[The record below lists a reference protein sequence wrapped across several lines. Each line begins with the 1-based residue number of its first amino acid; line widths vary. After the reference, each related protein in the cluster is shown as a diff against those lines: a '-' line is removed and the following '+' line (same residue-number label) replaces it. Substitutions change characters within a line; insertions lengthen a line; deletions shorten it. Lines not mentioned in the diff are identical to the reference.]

1 VRAPGAPG
9 VGLTGRQAALGLLL
23 VYLGLAGTVLG
34 WVAIDAR
41 PPAWDYAN
49 HLERMVLCAHD
60 LAAGRLG
67 AILER
72 SSFYP
77 PVVPCAASLVY
88 RLMPSDAAAAQVTI
102 LVFLGIGLWATYLLG
117 RRFFDPAPSAAAAV
131 MFATAPFV
139 VFSTLNFQ
147 LDLPLAAVVAL
158 FLYALHRTEGFR
170 SVPWSVAAGLVGG
183 VGMLTKP
190 PFAVL
195 ALPATVLAAWPA
207 LGRRRPGP
215 LLLGAALGLLVC
227 LPWYGLRAFGL
238 PAQLLNRSFR
248 QAAEQGSPPVWTPAG
263 FLAYPRT
270 FVGQLGA
277 LTVLLFLVGLTR
289 AARRRPFLVVAC
301 LAPFAVFLLIQNKN
315 PRYTLPLLPSASLI
329 AAEAVAALGPRAGAA
344 LAALALV
351 VGGLQVAATTFNAG
365 PLAGRALL
373 GVELAHAAPPVRGAW
388 PQRAVLAR
396 IAQDRGGR
404 PATLSVVPNDAEFS
418 ASNFRYYA
426 AREGLALRVVRAW
439 SDYPLNVDYVVLKT
453 GDQGPAFASEHA
465 RQVAGRFAADPLLA
479 AAFPAIAEYPL
490 PDGSR
495 ATLRVQRPPPVSGIA
510 PAALARRIK
519 VGAGALLAEFVADAR
534 DLRVD
539 IDWDSDALTRGTLK
553 RVTVTAAS
561 ARVGEL
567 RRPGAATLRLE
578 GVRVVLAGLTVNP
591 ARAAAG
597 GRLEPLALERLRV
610 EQLAVTEGDL
620 QAFLAAGRRTRRLRV
635 AFVAGAALVRLGQP
649 GPAVA
654 ARVSL
659 GLGRDG
665 RPVVLDVHA
674 LRIGGV
680 PVPDALTGW
689 VVRAWDPT
697 LRWAALPVAV
707 EVAPV
712 RIVPGRLEVAEP

>member
-1 VRAPGAPG
+1 
-9 VGLTGRQAALGLLL
+9 LTGRRAALGLLL
-23 VYLGLAGTVLG
+23 GYLGLAGTVLA
-34 WVAIDAR
+34 WVAIDER

-60 LAAGRLG
+60 LAAGRLS

-77 PVVPCAASLVY
+77 PVVPCAASLLY
-88 RLMPSDAAAAQVTI
+88 RLMPSDAVAAQVTI
-102 LVFLGIGLWATYLLG
+102 LLFLGVGFSATYLLG

-195 ALPATVLAAWPA
+195 ALPATVLVAWPA
-207 LGRRRPGP
+207 LRRWRPGP
-215 LLLGAALGLLVC
+215 LLLSAALALLVC

-248 QAAEQGSPPVWTPAG
+248 QAAEQGSPPVWTAAG
-263 FLAYPRT
+263 LLAYPRT
-270 FVGQLGA
+270 FIGQFGA
-277 LTVLLFLVGLTR
+277 LAVLLFLVGLAR
-289 AARRRPFLVVAC
+289 AGRRRPFLIVAC
-301 LAPFAVFLLIQNKN
+301 LVPFAVLLLIQNKN
-315 PRYTLPLLPSASLI
+315 PRYTLPLLPAASLI
-329 AAEAVAALGPRAGAA
+329 AAEAVAALGPRAGSAVVA
-344 LAALALV
+344 LVLV
-351 VGGLQVAATTFNAG
+351 VGGLQVAATTFGVG
-365 PLAGRALL
+365 PLAGRTAF
-373 GVELAHAAPPVRGAW
+373 GVELAHTAPPARGVW
-388 PQRAVLAR
+388 PQRAILAR
-396 IAQDRGGR
+396 ISEDRRGW
-404 PATLSVVPNDAEFS
+404 PATLSVVPNDPEFS

-426 AREGLALRVVRAW
+426 VRQGSALRVVRAW

-453 GDQGPAFASEHA
+453 GDQGPAFASERA
-465 RQVAGRFAADPLLA
+465 RQVADRFAADPFLA
-479 AAFPAIAEYPL
+479 AAFPAIGEYPL

-495 ATLRVQRPPPVSGIA
+495 ATLRVRRPSPVTDVA
-510 PAALARRIK
+510 PAALAQRIR

-539 IDWDSDALTRGTLK
+539 LDWDPDALARGTLK

-567 RRPGAATLRLE
+567 RRPGAPTLRLE
-578 GVRVVLAGLTVNP
+578 GVRVVLGGLTVNP

-597 GRLEPLALERLRV
+597 GRLEPLALERFRI
-610 EQLAVTEGDL
+610 EHLAVTEGDL

-635 AFVAGAALVRLGQP
+635 AFLAGVAVVRLGPP

-654 ARVSL
+654 ARLSL
-659 GLGRDG
+659 GPGRHG
-665 RPVVLDVHA
+665 RPVMLDVHE
-674 LRIGGV
+674 LRIAGV
-680 PVPDALTGW
+680 RVPEALTGW

-697 LRWAALPVAV
+697 LRWAALPVTV
-707 EVAPV
+707 ELAPV
-712 RIVPGRLEVAEP
+712 RIVPGRLEVAE